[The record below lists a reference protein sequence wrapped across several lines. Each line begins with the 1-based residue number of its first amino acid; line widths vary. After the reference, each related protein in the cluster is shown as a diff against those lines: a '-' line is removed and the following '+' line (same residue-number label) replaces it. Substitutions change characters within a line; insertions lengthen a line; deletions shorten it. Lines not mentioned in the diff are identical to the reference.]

1 MEFGERLKQ
10 AREKKGM
17 TQQTLAERLFVT
29 RQTVSRWENGVRY
42 PDILTVRKFVGDSGK
57 ISLDDLLSQE
67 NPKQLVERS
76 PVLENPA
83 AGRLQTAVYMLAA
96 VPYLFRVLGLLWESG
111 IGTGY
116 TPETAEVFWELP
128 VTAICAAAILFGAG
142 KSVAGQMTPKMVCAM
157 TGIYFLAAVI
167 SRAISIFTWTD
178 PEGELRVYASG
189 GGTLLFLLILWLFCL
204 CCWRSLPLLYGK
216 EVMFSECGIHRV
228 SAAGILQHIVICR
241 QDVFCLSGRES
252 FCRYQLL
259 RYAAALFRKRQFR
272 PADVFSG
279 ADLSQKTASGAGRIN
294 IWERSGYE

>member
-42 PDILTVRKFVGDSGK
+42 PDILTVRKLSEILE

-167 SRAISIFTWTD
+167 SRAISIFYLDGSRRRTA
-178 PEGELRVYASG
+178 GLCFRRGYAAVSVDSV
-189 GGTLLFLLILWLFCL
+189 LFCL

-252 FCRYQLL
+252 FCRYQLFTI
-259 RYAAALFRKRQFR
+259 RCCA
-272 PADVFSG
+272 VSE
-279 ADLSQKTASGAGRIN
+279 TAVSPC
-294 IWERSGYE
+294 